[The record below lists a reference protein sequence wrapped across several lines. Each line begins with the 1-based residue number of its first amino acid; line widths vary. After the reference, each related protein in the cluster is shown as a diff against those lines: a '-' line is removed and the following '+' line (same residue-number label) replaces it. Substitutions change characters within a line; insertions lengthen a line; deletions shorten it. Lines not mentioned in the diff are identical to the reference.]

1 MFLQNGMEQTN
12 ICPVDNI
19 VRWRYA
25 PDNCMITA
33 EPNENK
39 LNYIERTDGTLGSN
53 GFDINDIDPASVPKQ
68 PVS

>member
-1 MFLQNGMEQTN
+1 MEQTN

-25 PDNCMITA
+25 KEDGA
-33 EPNENK
+33 KKKEHNENK

-53 GFDINDIDPASVPKQ
+53 GFDINDIDPASIPQQ

>member
-1 MFLQNGMEQTN
+1 M
-12 ICPVDNI
+12 CPVDNI

-25 PDNCMITA
+25 QDDGVKN
-33 EPNENK
+33 EGHNENK

-53 GFDINDIDPASVPKQ
+53 GFDINDIDPASIPQQ